1 MFCSRN
7 SSLHLQPVLPAQGG
21 AGIPAGFVQPAL
33 HGWQNLLKQLSDS
46 LKESGKLW
54 WLLAHASAGLAALGS
69 SDGCRGHSPRTCPSL
84 SLPARQ
90 DSLPG
95 GWEMGPVWQRT
106 SKLFFPAEFREA
118 FSLFDRTP
126 TGAMQITYAQ
136 CGDVLRA
143 LGHNPTNADILKVL
157 GKPKPEG
164 DSKLGQRGQGR
175 TSHPCALWQQARDY
189 GGGDSFHS
197 SAR

>member
-1 MFCSRN
+1 MGVQWDHHGVLGRPGSKRGRAKGMFCSRN

-46 LKESGKLW
+46 LKESGRLW

-95 GWEMGPVWQRT
+95 GVGDGASVAEDIQALLPRRVQRSLQPV
-106 SKLFFPAEFREA
+106 
-118 FSLFDRTP
+118 
-126 TGAMQITYAQ
+126 
-136 CGDVLRA
+136 
-143 LGHNPTNADILKVL
+143 
-157 GKPKPEG
+157 
-164 DSKLGQRGQGR
+164 
-175 TSHPCALWQQARDY
+175 
-189 GGGDSFHS
+189 
-197 SAR
+197 